1 MTNTK
6 VSNNYLKIIAA
17 LLSVVFVVAGVLLG
31 LELWDKNRGNFGTV
45 LEADNTIVYN
55 GKEYVLNQ
63 NVETFLVLGLDKF
76 EGASSNDSYN
86 NDKQADF
93 LMLFVFDNDA
103 KKWSVININRDT
115 MAKINV
121 LGVAGNKVD
130 TVTKQIALAHTY
142 GNGRNVSCQNVANSV
157 SVLFGGVKINHY
169 ISFDLDSVSIVNDLA
184 GGVTLTVLD
193 DFSTIDPTLKKG
205 ETVTLMGDKALTYV
219 RTRYGLEDSSNS
231 TRMERQK
238 QYLEALY
245 QKLAEKSNTDSQFI
259 LNVLTQL
266 DDHIISDRSVTQL
279 KEISEKCMEYEQDA
293 FLTIEGKN
301 KMGEKYV
308 EFYPSQDSLDKI
320 MIDLF
325 YKPKS

>member
-6 VSNNYLKIIAA
+6 ASNNSLKIIAA

-245 QKLAEKSNTDSQFI
+245 QKLAEKSNSDSQFI